1 MVDIVTWRAR
11 IGLFCVKVGPSGRRA
26 KVLRPFPQWSL
37 LSSMTTSSLVH
48 RLMLVHCE
56 VVAVVCILLLMLSGD
71 VEINPGPGTGKS
83 SIRHELRALCC

>member
-11 IGLFCVKVGPSGRRA
+11 IGLFCVGPSGRRA

-48 RLMLVHCE
+48 LMLVNCE

-83 SIRHELRALCC
+83 SIRHELRAFFLCC